1 MSGNK
6 WWLKEVGAKLLSD
19 LVIFSTLSSD
29 NALDFQKLVRV
40 ALRKYLMYFLVGINT
55 KELWDIPEEKYFVPL
70 RILYQFIKSLVSPFL
85 DITST
90 LFDS

>member
-6 WWLKEVGAKLLSD
+6 WWLTEVGVKLLSD

-29 NALDFQKLVRV
+29 NALDFQKLIRV
-40 ALRKYLMYFLVGINT
+40 VLRKYLMYFLVGINT
-55 KELWDIPEEKYFVPL
+55 KELWNIPEEKYFVPL
-70 RILYQFIKSLVSPFL
+70 RILYQFIKSLVSPFV

-90 LFDS
+90 FFDS